1 MPPNPDNHPAPFRP
15 WPWLTIL
22 VALVLAAT
30 ALVLA
35 AVSEN
40 HAAASIVGQSQP
52 QPADCAKLVIDQD
65 EDYTPGAS
73 VNLELT
79 FTDDNG
85 NRNCSPGLPTD
96 QITIEL
102 PEEMSVPAG
111 FDKDYV
117 VLRAGPRYQLNW
129 VDPPSGEDG
138 PQQIKLPSCNEW
150 EFYGTRVDCDEV
162 NLAGVRIRLNGLRL
176 PAHPPPED
184 ETYTV
189 SVRWDSGE
197 ELTDSLRVDP
207 TLVIEDYDED
217 ETVNYGETVAFTGI
231 GFTRGVT
238 AKLYAN
244 QQGGSSDCSA
254 SDVGDWREIASA
266 TVGSDY
272 RFTADVFIDTS
283 KFRRAGRYQVCVRD
297 GAARRLAGS
306 ISITVAAG
314 LIVSGSGEFSPG
326 EEVKLRIV
334 GGNPGIHT
342 VYVGGRAVHQS
353 QWRDSSDALYVTLP
367 PAQSGTVRIRAVF
380 NDDDS
385 ASTNITISDA
395 ELDVIVVGSGAALG
409 QTLLVSARQ
418 LAGSEVCRA
427 RLDGVD
433 VALLDDSRDRAD
445 CVPVRSGGRFN
456 AYILLADPD
465 GDVSGELIDKVI
477 SVKDGDKL
485 KLEITDDAGVKASAD
500 VLIAAPRIT
509 IQPDRDV
516 INRGESILIRGEN
529 FPPEL
534 PDYYNAPQIRL
545 DVNGRRAGSV
555 YPTAGGSW
563 QYEYDRT
570 DRLEPGQR
578 IRLEVYIDNY
588 RLRELTADLNLEV
601 APVGLAVSPE
611 TVRINTP
618 VTVTVTGLD
627 RYIGGYGVRIRNGP
641 YFAFNGATTF
651 NSNRDGAF
659 TARTTFPDFEPYSF
673 DAGKAIVYL
682 DLYHDRDRVLGV
694 YSIVT
699 LLPGFY
705 PTPTPVPTSTP
716 LPTPTP
722 TFTPVPTATPTPTAT
737 PVPTPTPTPS
747 PTPTPTQTPTP
758 LPTPTPV
765 PTDTPV
771 PPATIDRDAIA
782 GAVMAAIAT
791 PTPDPASGSGSGSTG
806 PIGGLIDGDA
816 TLLLILLIAIGVI
829 VLAAIIAGVLL
840 LLARRRAAQ
849 QQAPEAE
856 EENPDDEDDE

>member
-1 MPPNPDNHPAPFRP
+1 MPPNLDNRPAPFRP

-22 VALVLAAT
+22 AALVLAAT

-40 HAAASIVGQSQP
+40 HAAASIVGQSEP
-52 QPADCAKLVIDQD
+52 AADCAKLVIDQD
-65 EDYTPGAS
+65 EDYTPGAR
-73 VNLELT
+73 VDLELT
-79 FTDDNG
+79 FTDAGG
-85 NRNCSPGLPTD
+85 NRDCIPGLPTD
-96 QITIEL
+96 EITIEL

-111 FDKDYV
+111 YDEDNI

-129 VDPPSGEDG
+129 ADYDPGDG
-138 PQQIKLPSCNEW
+138 SPHEIGLPSCNEW

-184 ETYTV
+184 EDYIV
-189 SVRWDSGE
+189 FVQWGSGAKLE
-197 ELTDSLRVDP
+197 SRLRVDP
-207 TLVIEDYDED
+207 TLVIDDYDDD
-217 ETVNYGETVAFTGI
+217 ETVNYGETVAFTGV

-238 AKLYAN
+238 ANLYAN

-254 SDVGDWREIASA
+254 SDVSDWREIASA

-297 GAARRLAGS
+297 GAARKLAGS
-306 ISITVAAG
+306 ISVTVAAG

-334 GGNPGIHT
+334 GGNPGFRA
-342 VYVGGRAVHQS
+342 VYVGGRSAE
-353 QWRDSSDALYVTLP
+353 WRVSSDTLYVTLP

-395 ELDVIVVGSGAALG
+395 ELDVTVVGSGAALG

-445 CVPVRSGGRFN
+445 CVRIRSGGRFD

-500 VLIAAPRIT
+500 VLIAVPRIT
-509 IQPDRDV
+509 IQPDREV

-534 PDYYNAPQIRL
+534 PDYYNAPQVRL
-545 DVNGRRAGSV
+545 DVNGRRAGNV

-601 APVGLAVSPE
+601 APVGLAVTPD

-627 RYIGGYGVRIRNGP
+627 RYAGGYQVRIRNGP
-641 YFAFNGATTF
+641 FFTFDGAATF
-651 NSNRDGAF
+651 SSDRDGAF
-659 TARTTFPDFEPYSF
+659 TARATFPEFEPYSPGDRETLLF
-673 DAGKAIVYL
+673 L

-694 YSIVT
+694 YSTVT
-699 LLPGFY
+699 LLPGFH

-722 TFTPVPTATPTPTAT
+722 TPIPVPTATPTPTAT

-758 LPTPTPV
+758 SPTPTPV
-765 PTDTPV
+765 PTDTPA
-771 PPATIDRDAIA
+771 PPATIDRDAIV

-791 PTPDPASGSGSGSTG
+791 PTPDSGSGSTG
-806 PIGGLIDGDA
+806 PIGGLIDGDP

-829 VLAAIIAGVLL
+829 VLAAVIAAVLL

-856 EENPDDEDDE
+856 EENPDDGDDE